1 MCGVAMTT
9 WYNGYMPLF
18 SVRTATCEY
27 PCIVERGAVRKVA
40 GSLPKKAGKIFVVT
54 TEDVWKLHGKA
65 LSDSLAAAGKAPE
78 VLLFPGGEERKR
90 MAEVEALAEKM
101 LALGAD
107 RSSVVVAFGGGI
119 VGDLAGF
126 LAAIFMRGIP
136 VIQVPTTLLAQ
147 VDASVG
153 GKTGAN
159 LVGGKNLIGAFHQ
172 PRAVL
177 VDPDV
182 IRTLSEREYR
192 AGLYEVVKY
201 GIVNSPALFERLE
214 KESAKVLA
222 RDPEILEY
230 IIAESVRIKAE
241 VVTEDEKEGDLRR
254 ILNFG
259 HTVGH
264 ALEAETKY
272 ARLLHGEAVAFGM
285 RAVVHLSHMMDLVQD
300 REHRRML
307 DCIDAYGSIP
317 SLDGI
322 RAAALVRRLTSD
334 KKSIQG
340 RVHFV
345 LTEGVGKWRITSDVD
360 GRMVE
365 EATTLALSELA

>member
-1 MCGVAMTT
+1 MASF
-9 WYNGYMPLF
+9 L
-18 SVRTATCEY
+18 VRTAACEY
-27 PCIVERGAVRKVA
+27 PCLVERGALRRLA
-40 GSLPKKAGKIFVVT
+40 EHLPRKAGKIFVVT
-54 TEDVWKLHGKA
+54 TEDVWRPHGKRITDA
-65 LSDSLAAAGKAPE
+65 LAAAGKAAE
-78 VLLFPGGEERKR
+78 VLYFPGGEERKR
-90 MAEVEALAEKM
+90 LSQVETLADEM
-101 LALGAD
+101 LARGAD

-119 VGDLAGF
+119 VGDLGGF

-136 VIQVPTTLLAQ
+136 LIQVPTTLLAQ

-159 LVGGKNLIGAFHQ
+159 LIGGKNLIGAFHQ

-177 VDPDV
+177 ADPDLLA
-182 IRTLSEREYR
+182 TLSEREYR

-201 GIVNSPALFERLE
+201 GIVNSPPLFERLE
-214 KESAKVLA
+214 KEVDKVLA
-222 RDPEILEY
+222 REPEILEY

-264 ALEAETKY
+264 ALEAETGY
-272 ARLLHGEAVAFGM
+272 ARLLHGDAVAFGM
-285 RAVVHLSHMMDLVQD
+285 RAVVHLSHQLGLLAD
-300 REHRRML
+300 REHGRML
-307 DCIDAYGSIP
+307 ACINAYGEIP
-317 SLDGI
+317 LLEDI
-322 RAAALVRRLTSD
+322 RALNLMKRLSKD

-345 LTEGVGKWRITSDVD
+345 LTEGVGKWRISSDVD
-360 GRMVE
+360 LDRVRQ
-365 EATTLALSELA
+365 ATETALADLVAV